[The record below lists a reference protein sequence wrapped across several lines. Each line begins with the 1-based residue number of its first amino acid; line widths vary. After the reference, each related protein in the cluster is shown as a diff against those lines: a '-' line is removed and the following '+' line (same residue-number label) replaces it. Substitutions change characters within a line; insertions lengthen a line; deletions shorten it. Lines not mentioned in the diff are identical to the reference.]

1 MSYVAEQIAA
11 EAANTTTQY
20 CHILVDSDRLV
31 ARKTIASMTSITIIH
46 LRFVLTESTRGLQRN
61 LRDQGRLKRPVI
73 AATDPLLI
81 PMSARRA
88 TINVLTMAYG
98 SPSPK

>member
-1 MSYVAEQIAA
+1 MSYVAEHIAA
-11 EAANTTTQY
+11 DAANATTQY
-20 CHILVDSDRLV
+20 CQILVDSDRHV
-31 ARKTIASMTSITIIH
+31 ARKTTASTTSISIIH
-46 LRFVLTESTRGLQRN
+46 FRFVLTESTRGLHKN

-81 PMSARRA
+81 PMSARSA